1 VLEKP
6 FPAYK
11 DDEPYIF
18 VSYPHADDEIVYPEI
33 QWLHDQGFNIW
44 YDDGID
50 PGSTC
55 CRVAYFAHIVAMKS
69 NLEGKIP
76 ATSTKQVPA

>member
-1 VLEKP
+1 MDRP

-11 DDEPYIF
+11 GDEPYIF
-18 VSYPHADDEIVYPEI
+18 VSYAHADDEIVYPEI

-50 PGSTC
+50 PGSTW
-55 CRVAYFAHIVAMKS
+55 S
-69 NLEGKIP
+69 PG
-76 ATSTKQVPA
+76 